1 MPHAVLLGDFASLVN
16 QNLERQANLF
26 DVAPYR
32 VSALRDDCDQADAAA
47 SINVDMSC
55 QFTELA
61 AAVRSPCAS
70 MESEQNRSALKK
82 LRHRAQLAL
91 LVAELEQ
98 RGLAKWRL
106 TGHGHQNSFTSTIS
120 PASTISVWAGIS
132 M

>member
-1 MPHAVLLGDFASLVN
+1 MPHAVLLGDLASLIN
-16 QNLERQANLF
+16 QNLERKADLF

-32 VSALRDDCDQADAAA
+32 ISALRDDCDQADPAA
-47 SINVDMSC
+47 SINIDVSC

-61 AAVRSPCAS
+61 AAVRSPGAP
-70 MESEQNRSALKK
+70 MESKQDRSALKK
-82 LRHRAQLAL
+82 LRHRAQLAF

-98 RGLAKWRL
+98 RRLSERRL

-120 PASTISVWAGIS
+120 PASTMSVWAGIS